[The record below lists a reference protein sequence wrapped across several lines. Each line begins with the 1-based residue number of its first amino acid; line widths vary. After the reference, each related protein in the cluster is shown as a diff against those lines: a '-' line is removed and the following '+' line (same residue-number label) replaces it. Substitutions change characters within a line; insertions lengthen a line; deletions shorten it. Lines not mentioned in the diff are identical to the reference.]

1 MFTYLLLPGVPAVT
15 GFPSVV
21 NKPFASVFSNFSL
34 LLLLFHMSN
43 VAVAGIPS
51 VVGLSVVVGV
61 SAVDVIS
68 AVTNVGAV
76 AMSSL
81 LLLISSLKY

>member
-1 MFTYLLLPGVPAVT
+1 LQPCLLLLA
-15 GFPSVV
+15 
-21 NKPFASVFSNFSL
+21 SL
-34 LLLLFHMSN
+34 LLL
-43 VAVAGIPS
+43 APCRA
-51 VVGLSVVVGV
+51 VGV